1 MTKRSEPPFTEEQI
15 EFWGL
20 LVERLVSRALK
31 ASQENTDPLLSADSA
46 GANQSGEHDLLPVM
60 LEHTTAEPGYLS
72 GVCRHFHRG
81 PDLVGSGHQAGC
93 WANSPL
99 HAGPSREKCGWAG
112 TMGQQAC
119 TAAMQV
125 SWGEGQGIPLKK
137 RP

>member
-46 GANQSGEHDLLPVM
+46 GANQSGERDLLPVM

-72 GVCRHFHRG
+72 GVQAL
-81 PDLVGSGHQAGC
+81 PSGTRPGWEWPPSRVLGQFPTPC
-93 WANSPL
+93 WAFKGEVWLGGHHGPASLYSGN
-99 HAGPSREKCGWAG
+99 AGLLG
-112 TMGQQAC
+112 
-119 TAAMQV
+119 
-125 SWGEGQGIPLKK
+125 
-137 RP
+137 